1 MEGVIL
7 QLSRDLTLVNSNL
20 NHINENIGHMAD
32 CLDHVT
38 ARLELVLLLFD
49 ILKACYIE
57 VISSKVW
64 HMFTFKMHIWI
75 YVSLHLINNH
85 IQLLDVKA

>member
-57 VISSKVW
+57 VISSKVCIFGF
-64 HMFTFKMHIWI
+64 MFSYTSSIIIF
-75 YVSLHLINNH
+75 NF
-85 IQLLDVKA
+85 